1 MAGSIT
7 DMNRDSLA
15 SVSSSQDVHICCM
28 TSSIDPVL
36 LPIAIQLE
44 YIFEKILECSSASE
58 NVSPLDI
65 FLRQSFILE
74 SRTGLFTRACARS
87 RPRSVSSPLESAKN
101 MQFAKRLDAIDME
114 RAVFIR
120 SLFPKRVLKNIKRT
134 SATKSMTAIMISRY
148 LLMYSLSF
156 MSTAAVPVSSL
167 PSSAYICENTGK
179 TLAIITTI
187 TAIITAESTRG

>member
-1 MAGSIT
+1 MLDIIPSSGSKNDTSMKPMNIQSRITMAGSIT

-65 FLRQSFILE
+65 FLRQSFYFRIKDRIVYE
-74 SRTGLFTRACARS
+74 SLC
-87 RPRSVSSPLESAKN
+87 
-101 MQFAKRLDAIDME
+101 Q
-114 RAVFIR
+114 
-120 SLFPKRVLKNIKRT
+120 IK
-134 SATKSMTAIMISRY
+134 
-148 LLMYSLSF
+148 
-156 MSTAAVPVSSL
+156 
-167 PSSAYICENTGK
+167 
-179 TLAIITTI
+179 TTVCVEP
-187 TAIITAESTRG
+187 A

>member
-1 MAGSIT
+1 MLEIIPSSGSKNDTSMKPMNIQSRITMAGSIT
-7 DMNRDSLA
+7 DMNRDSFA

-74 SRTGLFTRACARS
+74 LRTGLFTEPVPDQDHGLCQ
-87 RPRSVSSPLESAKN
+87 V
-101 MQFAKRLDAIDME
+101 RL
-114 RAVFIR
+114 
-120 SLFPKRVLKNIKRT
+120 RVLKT
-134 SATKSMTAIMISRY
+134 C
-148 LLMYSLSF
+148 SLQSGWMRLTWKEQF
-156 MSTAAVPVSSL
+156 S
-167 PSSAYICENTGK
+167 
-179 TLAIITTI
+179 
-187 TAIITAESTRG
+187 

>member
-28 TSSIDPVL
+28 TSSIEPVL

-87 RPRSVSSPLESAKN
+87 RPRSVSSPLDN
-101 MQFAKRLDAIDME
+101 G
-114 RAVFIR
+114 
-120 SLFPKRVLKNIKRT
+120 
-134 SATKSMTAIMISRY
+134 SRF
-148 LLMYSLSF
+148 LSCF
-156 MSTAAVPVSSL
+156 VYRRNAYFTGFLSNQSFCLVS
-167 PSSAYICENTGK
+167 
-179 TLAIITTI
+179 
-187 TAIITAESTRG
+187 

>member
-1 MAGSIT
+1 MLEIIPSSGSKNDTSMKPMNIQSRITMAGSIT

-65 FLRQSFILE
+65 FTAVIYFRIKDRIVYE
-74 SRTGLFTRACARS
+74 SLCQIKTTVC
-87 RPRSVSSPLESAKN
+87 VKSA
-101 MQFAKRLDAIDME
+101 
-114 RAVFIR
+114 
-120 SLFPKRVLKNIKRT
+120 
-134 SATKSMTAIMISRY
+134 
-148 LLMYSLSF
+148 
-156 MSTAAVPVSSL
+156 
-167 PSSAYICENTGK
+167 
-179 TLAIITTI
+179 
-187 TAIITAESTRG
+187 

>member
-1 MAGSIT
+1 MLEIIPSSGSKNDTSMKPMNIQSRITMAGSIT

-65 FLRQSFILE
+65 FLRQI
-74 SRTGLFTRACARS
+74 GRAH
-87 RPRSVSSPLESAKN
+87 V
-101 MQFAKRLDAIDME
+101 
-114 RAVFIR
+114 
-120 SLFPKRVLKNIKRT
+120 
-134 SATKSMTAIMISRY
+134 
-148 LLMYSLSF
+148 
-156 MSTAAVPVSSL
+156 
-167 PSSAYICENTGK
+167 
-179 TLAIITTI
+179 
-187 TAIITAESTRG
+187 

>member
-28 TSSIDPVL
+28 TSSMEPVL

-44 YIFEKILECSSASE
+44 YIFEKIFECSNASE
-58 NVSPLDI
+58 NVSPFDI
-65 FLRQSFILE
+65 FLRQAFIFE
-74 SRTGLFTRACARS
+74 SRTGLFTRACAKS

-114 RAVFIR
+114 RAVFI
-120 SLFPKRVLKNIKRT
+120 SCFFPIRVLKNIKRT
-134 SATKSMTAIMISRY
+134 SAARSMTAIMISRY
-148 LLMYSLSF
+148 RLIYSLSL

>member
-65 FLRQSFILE
+65 FLRQFIYFRIKDRIVYKSLCQIK
-74 SRTGLFTRACARS
+74 TTVC
-87 RPRSVSSPLESAKN
+87 VESA
-101 MQFAKRLDAIDME
+101 
-114 RAVFIR
+114 
-120 SLFPKRVLKNIKRT
+120 
-134 SATKSMTAIMISRY
+134 
-148 LLMYSLSF
+148 
-156 MSTAAVPVSSL
+156 
-167 PSSAYICENTGK
+167 
-179 TLAIITTI
+179 
-187 TAIITAESTRG
+187 

>member
-74 SRTGLFTRACARS
+74 SRTGLQEPVPDQDHGLCR
-87 RPRSVSSPLESAKN
+87 V
-101 MQFAKRLDAIDME
+101 RL
-114 RAVFIR
+114 
-120 SLFPKRVLKNIKRT
+120 RVLKTCSLQSGWKRLT
-134 SATKSMTAIMISRY
+134 WKEQFS
-148 LLMYSLSF
+148 
-156 MSTAAVPVSSL
+156 
-167 PSSAYICENTGK
+167 
-179 TLAIITTI
+179 
-187 TAIITAESTRG
+187 